1 MQKFFDKW
9 EFDEIKKIMD
19 YDKVIAKNKC
29 EFYLQKYPMDYF
41 AQVFYANILIC
52 FGQIEKAREIM
63 NYALSEAYNSL
74 GFEKNKIN
82 SLIRNIKLYNLRIL
96 SYENKYDEIFDYLKE
111 NTDLVNAYGF
121 DTFIEFLNLHLKKV
135 TVDRRNMISYVNRQ
149 AYEYFE
155 NDFLYHVDKHMFR
168 ENGPKLSP
176 AIFCKGFPFEK
187 VLNEVKNSFDKS
199 KRIFEG
205 FFADR
210 YTFKFDNCG
219 TNRGKNVDY
228 FDVICFHDTNNIIT
242 MYPVNSN
249 GSMAIDLSY
258 LNKNENRY
266 TRKLSQIDKFNKRYN
281 IK

>member
-74 GFEKNKIN
+74 GFEKNKID

-176 AIFCKGFPFEK
+176 AIFCKGFPF
-187 VLNEVKNSFDKS
+187 DKS

-249 GSMAIDLSY
+249 GSMAIDLNY
-258 LNKNENRY
+258 LNEKEIRY
-266 TRKLSQIDKFNKRYN
+266 TRKLSQIDKFNMRYN